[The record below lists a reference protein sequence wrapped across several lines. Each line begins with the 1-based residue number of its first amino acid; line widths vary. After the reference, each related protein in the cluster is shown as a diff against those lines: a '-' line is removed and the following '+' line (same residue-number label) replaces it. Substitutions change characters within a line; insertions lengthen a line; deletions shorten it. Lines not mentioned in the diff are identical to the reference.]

1 MEFHPTPNQKDAILH
16 LDGPL
21 YLPAGPGSGKTRV
34 LLWRTVNLIVF
45 HSVSPD
51 EIYLSTFTEKAAH
64 QLKEGL
70 RSLLALATSKNG
82 KPYDL
87 GRMYVGTIHSLCQKL
102 LADRRF
108 SSNRERRQRPV
119 LLDQLS
125 QYFYVSRT
133 QRWGE
138 LVDGLGFGEAP
149 EEIHQT
155 INGIL
160 TNAKPGNGSV
170 SKFRAVTNSL
180 SFFNRLSEEDFQ
192 TPSCL
197 PLQGEVDDNL
207 LRILQMYERYR
218 KALSNG
224 DGIPHVPQTD
234 FSLLQ
239 QEAYHLLKAQNGKG
253 GVFKYVIID
262 EYQDTNPI
270 QEKLVFELARGTKN
284 ICVVGDDD
292 QALYR
297 FRGATVENFVNFPQK
312 CKEILKQEPTIIPL
326 DTNFRSRQ
334 GIVKLYSDFISACD
348 WENPEKKDSF
358 FRVQK
363 EIKAHRKDPAPAVVL
378 STPGRPDDVCAE
390 IAEFVKTLLKKKVVE
405 NENQIAFLFPS
416 LKSDQVTRFKNELE
430 KLDLKVY
437 APRAG
442 RFIEVPEAVAVFG
455 VMSHIFGKPTRGEF
469 PGEEYNNYFDWIDS
483 SFEEAGSIIK
493 HDKNLQRFIEDRQAE
508 IANAIQDRQVLLKR
522 IEKRGWNL
530 DEPYD
535 PKRMR
540 DCLITGSCHSERPK
554 GAKNLGLLRE
564 TRFENE
570 ILRRDA
576 EAPLT
581 QNDIS
586 ETARRNLRNKYFESL
601 LQDRQGSDKPIT
613 LRYVI
618 ARATSLDWTVL
629 DLFYRLTAFK
639 HFKAMFDLAENGEDE
654 GPICNLSLI
663 SKYLARFMDEY
674 RSVITAEAL
683 AEDRYQGQLF
693 GSYLYTLYRMGESEY
708 EDAEDPFPKGRIPF
722 LTVHQAKGLEF
733 PVVVFGNPRKNASV
747 QTMEKIVQPLLD
759 RQGEPLE
766 QMGKF
771 DFMRLFYVALSRA
784 KNLLVIPHW
793 SSQGNWL
800 SQPLRKM
807 IETEPFVRIPQFDV
821 RSVPPETLEDTELS
835 KNYSYTNDYQLYKRC
850 PRQYMVFRKYGF
862 APSRSQTM
870 FFGSLVHQT
879 LEDLHQ
885 YLIAEREGT
894 Q

>member
-1 MEFHPTPNQKDAILH
+1 MPAKQFTIETLWREENFKPTPNQKDAILH

-34 LLWRTVNLIVF
+34 LLWRTLNLIVF
-45 HSVSPD
+45 HGVSPD

-82 KPYDL
+82 QPYDL

-102 LADRRF
+102 LTDRRF
-108 SSNRERRQRPV
+108 SHTRERPQRPV
-119 LLDQLS
+119 LMDQLS
-125 QYFYVSRT
+125 QYFYVART
-133 QRWGE
+133 PRWGE
-138 LVDGLGFGEAP
+138 LVDGLGFGAAP

-155 INGIL
+155 INGFL
-160 TNAKPGNGSV
+160 THAKPGNGSV
-170 SKFRAVTNSL
+170 SKFRAVNNSI

-192 TPSCL
+192 PEAFTN
-197 PLQGEVDDNL
+197 QDADDNL
-207 LRILQMYERYR
+207 LCILQMYERYR
-218 KALSNG
+218 NLLSNG
-224 DGIPHVPQTD
+224 DGIPQTD

-239 QEAYHLLKAQNGKG
+239 QEAYHLLKSQNGKG
-253 GVFKYVIID
+253 GVFRYVIID

-270 QEKLVFELARGTKN
+270 QEKLVFQLARDTKN

-312 CKEILKQEPTIIPL
+312 CRELLGQSPKVIPL

-334 GIVKLYSDFISACD
+334 GIVELYSDFISACD
-348 WENPEKKDSF
+348 WENPAQQDAF
-358 FRVQK
+358 FRVPK
-363 EIKAHRKDPAPAVVL
+363 EIKAHRKDPSPAVVL
-378 STPGRPDDVCAE
+378 SKPGCPDDVCAE
-390 IAEFVKTLLKKKVVE
+390 IAGLVKDLLQNKVVE

-416 LKSDQVTRFKNELE
+416 LKSGQVLRFKEELE

-442 RFIEVPEAVAVFG
+442 RFIEVPEAVSVFG
-455 VMSHIFGKPTRGEF
+455 VFLHVFGKPTRGEF
-469 PGEEYNNYFDWIDS
+469 PGEEYNHYFDWIDS
-483 SFEEAGSIIK
+483 SFAEAEEIIQS
-493 HDKNLQRFIEDRQAE
+493 DKNLAQFIADRQAE
-508 IANAIQDRQVLLKR
+508 IATAIHDRQVLLQR
-522 IEKRGWNL
+522 IEQGGWSL

-535 PKRMR
+535 IDLMR
-540 DCLITGSCHSERPK
+540 DCLITGSCHSERPE
-554 GAKNLGLLRE
+554 GAKNLRLFGRG
-564 TRFENE
+564 
-570 ILRRDA
+570 A
-576 EAPLT
+576 GAPLT

-586 ETARRNLRNKYFESL
+586 ETARRNIRNKYFESVVT
-601 LQDRQGSDKPIT
+601 DRQRSDKPIT
-613 LRYVI
+613 LHYVVS
-618 ARATSLDWTVL
+618 RATSLDWTVL

-639 HFKAMFDLAENGEDE
+639 HFKAMFDLAERGEDE
-654 GPICNLSLI
+654 GPICNMSLI
-663 SKYLARFMDEY
+663 SKYLAKFMDEY
-674 RSVITAEAL
+674 RSVITADVL
-683 AEDRYQGQLF
+683 QDDRYQAQLF

-733 PVVVFGNPRKNASV
+733 PVVVFGNPRKQV
-747 QTMEKIVQPLLD
+747 KIQPLETIVQPLLQ

-766 QMGKF
+766 KMAQF

-793 SSQGNWL
+793 SSQGNYL
-800 SQPLRKM
+800 SQPLKKM
-807 IETEPFVRIPQFDV
+807 LETGKFVRIPAFDV
-821 RSVPPETLEDTELS
+821 RSVPCESLEETELS
-835 KNYSYTNDYQLYKRC
+835 KNYSYTSDYQLYKRC

-885 YLIAEREGT
+885 YLIAEREMK

>member
-1 MEFHPTPNQKDAILH
+1 
-16 LDGPL
+16 
-21 YLPAGPGSGKTRV
+21 
-34 LLWRTVNLIVF
+34 LLWRTLHLIVF
-45 HSVSPD
+45 QGVSPD

-82 KPYDL
+82 QPYDL

-102 LADRRF
+102 LTDRRF

-125 QYFYVSRT
+125 QYFYVSQA
-133 QRWGE
+133 QRWNE
-138 LVDGLGFGEAP
+138 FVDGLGFGEAP
-149 EEIHQT
+149 EEIHQS

-170 SKFRAVTNSL
+170 SKFRAVNNSI

-192 TPSCL
+192 TSSRL
-197 PLQGEVDDNL
+197 PLQWEAGGGQVDDNL

-218 KALSNG
+218 NALTNG
-224 DGIPHVPQTD
+224 EGIPQTD

-253 GVFKYVIID
+253 SVFQYVIID

-270 QEKLVFELARGTKN
+270 QEKLVFELAKGTKN

-297 FRGATVENFVNFPQK
+297 FRGATVENFVEFPQK
-312 CKEILKQEPTIIPL
+312 CRELLKQEPRVIPL

-334 GIVKLYSDFISACD
+334 GIVELYSQFITACD
-348 WENPEKKDSF
+348 WENPQKKNAF

-363 EIKAHRKDPAPAVVL
+363 EIKAHRKDREPAVVV
-378 STPGRPDDVCAE
+378 STPGCPDDVCAE
-390 IAEFVKTLLKKKVVE
+390 IAGLVKKLLKKKVVE

-416 LKSDQVTRFKNELE
+416 LKSPQVDRFKEELE
-430 KLDLKVY
+430 KLELKVY

-442 RFIEVPEAVAVFG
+442 RFIEVPEAVSVFG
-455 VMSHIFGKPTRGEF
+455 VFLHIFGKPTRGEF
-469 PGEEYNNYFDWIDS
+469 PGEEYNSYFDWIDS
-483 SFEEAGSIIK
+483 SFAEAESIIAK
-493 HDKNLQRFIEDRQAE
+493 DKNLGRFIEDRQAE
-508 IANAIQDRQVLLKR
+508 IATAIHDRQVLLKR
-522 IEKRGWNL
+522 IEKRGWHL
-530 DEPYD
+530 DQAYD
-535 PKRMR
+535 LEQMR
-540 DCLITGSCHSERPK
+540 DDLTGI
-554 GAKNLGLLRE
+554 KNL
-564 TRFENE
+564 
-570 ILRRDA
+570 
-576 EAPLT
+576 
-581 QNDIS
+581 S
-586 ETARRNLRNKYFESL
+586 EPARRNLRNKYFESVVL
-601 LQDRQGSDKPIT
+601 DRRGSDKHIT
-613 LRYVI
+613 LRYVVS
-618 ARATSLDWTVL
+618 RATSLDWTVL
-629 DLFYRLTAFK
+629 DLFYRLTAFQ
-639 HFKAMFDLAENGEDE
+639 HFKAMLDLAEGGEDE

-683 AEDRYQGQLF
+683 EEDKYQRQLF

-733 PVVVFGNPRKNASV
+733 PVVVFGNPRKTASV

-759 RQGEPLE
+759 RQGEPLDR
-766 QMGKF
+766 MGQF

-793 SSQGNWL
+793 SGQGNYL
-800 SQPLRKM
+800 SKPFRQ
-807 IETEPFVRIPQFDV
+807 IVETGGFVRLPDFNV
-821 RSVPPETLEDTELS
+821 KSVPQETLEETQLS
-835 KNYSYTNDYQLYKRC
+835 KNYSYTSDYQLYKRC

-885 YLIAEREGT
+885 YLIAEREVT

>member
-1 MEFHPTPNQKDAILH
+1 MPANNFTIETLWRDMEFHPTPNQKDAILH
-16 LDGPL
+16 VDGPL

-45 HSVSPD
+45 HGVSPD

-102 LADRRF
+102 LTDRRF

-155 INGIL
+155 INRFL

-192 TPSCL
+192 TPSRL
-197 PLQGEVDDNL
+197 PLATNARVRSAVPLKGEVDDNL
-207 LRILQMYERYR
+207 LRILEMYERYR
-218 KALSNG
+218 TSLSNG
-224 DGIPHVPQTD
+224 DGIPQTD

-239 QEAYHLLKAQNGKG
+239 QEAYHLLKSQNGKG
-253 GVFKYVIID
+253 GVFQYVIID

-270 QEKLVFELARGTKN
+270 QEKLVFELAKGTKN

-297 FRGATVENFVNFPQK
+297 FRGATVENFVDFPDK
-312 CKEILKQEPTIIPL
+312 CREILKQEPKVIPL

-334 GIVKLYSDFISACD
+334 GIVELYSDFISACD
-348 WENPEKKDSF
+348 WENPGKKDAF

-363 EIKAHRKDPAPAVVL
+363 EIKAHRKDPGPAVVA

-390 IAEFVKTLLKKKVVE
+390 IAGFVKTLLKNKVVE

-416 LKSDQVTRFKNELE
+416 LKSGQVLRFKEELE

-455 VMSHIFGKPTRGEF
+455 VLSHIFGKPTRGEF

-483 SFEEAGSIIK
+483 SFAEAEEIIRR
-493 HDKNLQRFIEDRQAE
+493 DTNLQRFIEDRQAE
-508 IANAIQDRQVLLKR
+508 IANALHDRQVLLQR
-522 IEKRGWNL
+522 VEKRGWNL

-535 PKRMR
+535 PERMK
-540 DCLITGSCHSERPK
+540 DDLTGI
-554 GAKNLGLLRE
+554 KNL
-564 TRFENE
+564 
-570 ILRRDA
+570 
-576 EAPLT
+576 
-581 QNDIS
+581 S
-586 ETARRNLRNKYFESL
+586 EPARRNLRNKYFESVL
-601 LQDRQGSDKPIT
+601 HDRQGSDKPIL

-629 DLFYRLTAFK
+629 DLFYRLTAFN

-733 PVVVFGNPRKNASV
+733 PVVVFGNPRKQV
-747 QTMEKIVQPLLD
+747 KIQPLETIVQPLLD

-766 QMGKF
+766 KMAQF

-784 KNLLVIPHW
+784 KNLLIIPHW
-793 SSQGNWL
+793 KGSGNYV
-800 SQPLRKM
+800 SPPLRQM
-807 IETEPFVRIPQFDV
+807 LEADQIVHIPGFDV
-821 RSVPPETLEDTELS
+821 RSVPAASLEEAELS
-835 KNYSYTNDYQLYKRC
+835 KNYSYTSDYQQYKRC

-862 APSRSQTM
+862 AHSR
-870 FFGSLVHQT
+870 
-879 LEDLHQ
+879 
-885 YLIAEREGT
+885 
-894 Q
+894 

>member
-1 MEFHPTPNQKDAILH
+1 MPTKNLTIETLWRDMEFRPTRNQKDAILH

-34 LLWRTVNLIVF
+34 LLWRTLNLIVF
-45 HSVSPD
+45 HNISPD

-70 RSLLALATSKNG
+70 RSLLALATSKIG

-102 LADRRF
+102 ITDRRF
-108 SSNRERRQRPV
+108 SNNRERRQRPV
-119 LLDQLS
+119 LMDALS
-125 QYFYVSRT
+125 QYFYVSRS

-138 LVDGLGFGEAP
+138 LVDGVGFGDVT
-149 EEIHQT
+149 EEINGS
-155 INGIL
+155 INGFL

-170 SKFRAVTNSL
+170 SKFRAVTNSISL
-180 SFFNRLSEEDFQ
+180 FNRLSEEDFQ
-192 TPSCL
+192 P
-197 PLQGEVDDNL
+197 GGFEKRDVDDKL
-207 LRILQMYERYR
+207 LRILEMYARYKHTLR
-218 KALSNG
+218 NG
-224 DGIPHVPQTD
+224 NGVPQTD

-253 GVFKYVIID
+253 SVFKYVIID

-297 FRGATVENFVNFPQK
+297 FRGATVENFVKFPEK
-312 CKEILKQEPTIIPL
+312 CRDVLKQSPKVIPL

-334 GIVKLYSDFISACD
+334 GIVQLYSDFISAWD
-348 WENPEKKDSF
+348 WGDPKRKGSF

-363 EIKAHRKDPAPAVVL
+363 EIKAHRKDPAPAVIA
-378 STPGRPDDVCAE
+378 STPGCPDDVCAE
-390 IAEFVKTLLKKKVVE
+390 IARLVKKLLRSKAVA

-416 LKSDQVTRFKNELE
+416 LKSPQVLRFKEELE

-455 VMSHIFGKPTRGEF
+455 VFLHVFGKPTRGEF
-469 PGEEYNNYFDWIDS
+469 PGEEYNHYFDWIDS
-483 SFEEAGSIIK
+483 SFEEAEGIIK
-493 HDKNLQRFIEDRQAE
+493 GDKKLKRYVEDKQAE
-508 IANAIQDRQVLLKR
+508 ITQAVHDRQVLLKR
-522 IEKRGWNL
+522 IEKRGWKL

-535 PKRMR
+535 INVMR
-540 DCLITGSCHSERPK
+540 
-554 GAKNLGLLRE
+554 
-564 TRFENE
+564 
-570 ILRRDA
+570 
-576 EAPLT
+576 
-581 QNDIS
+581 NDLSGIPTLS
-586 ETARRNLRNKYFESL
+586 ETARRDLRNGYFESVVK
-601 LQDRQGSDKPIT
+601 DRQGTDRPI
-613 LRYVI
+613 LLSYVVT
-618 ARATSLDWTVL
+618 RATSLDWTVL
-629 DLFYRLTAFK
+629 DLFYRLTSFK
-639 HFKAMFDLAENGEDE
+639 VFKAMFDLAERGEDE
-654 GPICNLSLI
+654 GPICNMSLI
-663 SKYLARFMDEY
+663 SKYLAKFMDEY
-674 RSVITAEAL
+674 RSIITAEVLQA
-683 AEDRYQGQLF
+683 DVYQGQLF

-722 LTVHQAKGLEF
+722 LTIHQAKGLEF
-733 PVVVFGNPRKNASV
+733 PVVVFGNPRKQVKV
-747 QTMEKIVQPLLD
+747 QPLETIVQPLLH
-759 RQGEPLE
+759 REGEPLDGNRMA
-766 QMGKF
+766 QF

-793 SSQGNWL
+793 SSQGNYL
-800 SQPLRKM
+800 SQPLKKM
-807 IETEPFVRIPQFDV
+807 VEAGKFVRIPDFNV
-821 RSVPPETLEDTELS
+821 KSVPAESLEETELS
-835 KNYSYTNDYQLYKRC
+835 KNYSYTSDYQLYKRC
-850 PRQYMVFRKYGF
+850 PRQYMIFRKYGF

-885 YLIAEREGT
+885 YLIAERERPK
-894 Q
+894 

>member
-1 MEFHPTPNQKDAILH
+1 MPAKNITIDTLMGEMKFHPTPNQREAILH

-34 LLWRTVNLIVF
+34 LLWRTLNLIVF

-102 LADRRF
+102 ITDRRF
-108 SSNRERRQRPV
+108 SNNRERRQRPV

-125 QYFYVSRT
+125 QYFYVARA
-133 QRWGE
+133 QRWSE
-138 LVDGLGFGEAP
+138 MVDGLGFGEAP

-155 INGIL
+155 LNGIL

-197 PLQGEVDDNL
+197 PLKGEVDDNL
-207 LRILQMYERYR
+207 LRILEMYERYR
-218 KALSNG
+218 KSLSNG
-224 DGIPHVPQTD
+224 DGIPQTD

-270 QEKLVFELARGTKN
+270 QEKLVFELARRTKN

-297 FRGATVENFVNFPQK
+297 FRGATVENFVNFPEK
-312 CKEILKQEPTIIPL
+312 CRELLGQAPRIIPL

-334 GIVKLYSDFISACD
+334 GIVELYSQFISACD
-348 WENPEKKDSF
+348 WQNPVKKDAF

-363 EIKAHRKDPAPAVVL
+363 EIKAHRKDPAPAVVA
-378 STPGRPDDVCAE
+378 STPGSPDDVCAE
-390 IAEFVKTLLKKKVVE
+390 IAGFVKTLLENKVVE

-416 LKSDQVTRFKNELE
+416 LKSGQVTRFKEELE

-455 VMSHIFGKPTRGEF
+455 VLSHIFGKPTRGEF
-469 PGEEYNNYFDWIDS
+469 PGEEYNHYFDWIDS
-483 SFEEAGSIIK
+483 SFAETEIIIK
-493 HDKNLQRFIEDRQAE
+493 HDHNLRRFIDDRQAE
-508 IANAIQDRQVLLKR
+508 ITNAIHDRQVLLQR
-522 IEKRGWNL
+522 IEKRGWSL

-535 PKRMR
+535 PERMK
-540 DCLITGSCHSERPK
+540 DDLTGI
-554 GAKNLGLLRE
+554 KNL
-564 TRFENE
+564 
-570 ILRRDA
+570 
-576 EAPLT
+576 
-581 QNDIS
+581 S
-586 ETARRNLRNKYFESL
+586 EPARRNIRNKYFESVVT
-601 LQDRQGSDKPIT
+601 DRRGSEKPIT
-613 LRYVI
+613 LRYAVS
-618 ARATSLDWTVL
+618 RATSLDWTVL

-639 HFKAMFDLAENGEDE
+639 HFKAMFDLAERGEDE

-683 AEDRYQGQLF
+683 EDDKYQGQLF

-733 PVVVFGNPRKNASV
+733 PVVVFGNPRKTASV

-759 RQGEPLE
+759 RQGEPLDR
-766 QMGKF
+766 MGQF

-784 KNLLVIPHW
+784 KNLLIIPHW
-793 SSQGNWL
+793 SGQGNYL
-800 SQPLRKM
+800 SKPFRQ
-807 IETEPFVRIPQFDV
+807 IVETGEFVRIPDFNIK
-821 RSVPPETLEDTELS
+821 SVPQEKSEDTELS
-835 KNYSYTNDYQLYKRC
+835 KNYSYTSDYQLYKRC

-885 YLIAEREGT
+885 YLIAEREVT